1 MQRREVWEAAE
12 RPLESLLR
20 PASVHGAVEGGFLAQ
35 RDFSAE
41 VAARREAVL
50 AQRPPNF
57 RELNR
62 RAVAV
67 PHTPV
72 PGTRSLGTRSRTSTP
87 GPLLGPP
94 QPRSNN
100 SASGA
105 SYVRRN
111 SAAAAHAPRLEH
123 RAAASAPAPASVRHS
138 YYGRPPTYL
147 AAHARARHEE
157 SLATDAL
164 QSAALEAAL
173 TPHGM
178 RLVAALEREAALA
191 LLREAHEAALAELR
205 VFPLALSTA
214 WRQRKRAEL
223 QTRLEELEQ
232 ALALFSRPRVYLPE
246 DTPAIGAVAE
256 EEEEE
261 EDGLLTDY

>member
-20 PASVHGAVEGGFLAQ
+20 PASHGAVEGGFLAQ
-35 RDFSAE
+35 KDFSAE

-67 PHTPV
+67 PPMPV
-72 PGTRSLGTRSRTSTP
+72 PGTYSLGTQSWTSTP
-87 GPLLGPP
+87 GPLLPPP
-94 QPRSNN
+94 QPCSNN
-100 SASGA
+100 RASGA

-111 SAAAAHAPRLEH
+111 SAAALHSPRLEH
-123 RAAASAPAPASVRHS
+123 RVVAPAPAPAPVKHPS
-138 YYGRPPTYL
+138 YGRPPPYL
-147 AAHARARHEE
+147 AAHARARHKEL
-157 SLATDAL
+157 LAADAA
-164 QSAALEAAL
+164 QSAAQEAAL

-205 VFPLALSTA
+205 VFPLVLSTA

-223 QTRLEELEQ
+223 QTRLEELEH

-246 DTPAIGAVAE
+246 DTPAVGAVAE
-256 EEEEE
+256 EE
-261 EDGLLTDY
+261 DPTRPNQLLTDY